1 MGKSS
6 GGGNQVI
13 GFAYFLGMA
22 VATATKIDELVKF
35 KFKGDVVKEP
45 HLTSS
50 GGFVAKTGQQMGGGN
65 GSGNKDST
73 VYFYDGSQSAADPY
87 IAKQTGSSMCYKN
100 TSYFVINGF
109 IGDNVS
115 SCPEYSIIA
124 RRTRLGVSW
133 DSGDNLSNIN
143 GDINPAHALWYIL
156 TAKIKLSEEF
166 LDSSSFEKVAKA
178 LKKEGFGI
186 SFVMSRSNEAKE
198 WIKEILRTID
208 GVLYINK
215 SNSKLALKILRDDYN
230 PDNLFKINESNSS
243 NIKFTRKSW
252 DDTYSKCIIKYTDNV
267 QNIEASVSAINTAT
281 KNTLGYEKVYEC
293 EFMTVSNARNAK
305 IVLNRTMRKMS
316 YPYASV
322 KMQVSAELFK
332 DLCVGDVV
340 LFSNEKLGVRDM
352 RLRILNLGGEKDEPS
367 IEVEAVEDVFALK
380 NLTVTSVQD
389 SLYKPVDLKVGA
401 IEYFG
406 AVEATIENGSEQGI
420 IPMAIAPTGM
430 VQYFTASDGLSGKT
444 VNLDKTWALA
454 ELNEPLQI
462 TNEVAREA
470 KFIIKEITPLWAVN
484 ATEAGWQRL
493 KMTCL
498 INDEYINF
506 KTRKSLGNG
515 LWEVSCLIRGLSGK
529 KITSHQKGVKV
540 WFAPKDA
547 NDLQVLPIISPNTTI
562 YFKAG
567 NFADSTET
575 KKLDFSHSG
584 KAKMPYP
591 ISNLK
596 AWKENGKTYFKWVNC
611 VRLHGANFRSC
622 DVVPAGIDENLMENE
637 VLLKISDG
645 KEFHIKANNF
655 EYETNERL
663 TYRFYNAAYITNIL
677 SEKVE
682 ITI

>member
-1 MGKSS
+1 MGKSK
-6 GGGNQVI
+6 GGSQTI

-22 VATATKIDELVKF
+22 VAVASKVDELIKF

-45 HLTSS
+45 RLQGCGSFT
-50 GGFVAKTGQQMGGGN
+50 AKTGQQAGGGN

-73 VYFYDGSQSAADPY
+73 VYFYDGTQKNADPY
-87 IAKQTGSSMCYKN
+87 IEKQTGENMCYKG

-124 RRTRLGVSW
+124 KRTKLAVSF
-133 DSGDNLSNIN
+133 DKGDTLSDIN

-156 TAKIKLSEEF
+156 TSKIKLSENF
-166 LDSSSFEKVAKA
+166 LDGYSFEKTARA
-178 LKKEGFGI
+178 LKDEGFGI

-215 SNSKLALKILRDDYN
+215 SNSKLALKILRDDYS
-230 PDNLFKINESNSS
+230 PDNLFKINESNSA
-243 NIKFTRKSW
+243 NVKFTRKSW

-281 KNTLGYEKVYEC
+281 KNTLGYEKTYEC
-293 EFMTVSNARNAK
+293 EFMTISNAKNAK
-305 IVLNRTMRKMS
+305 IVLNRIMRKMS
-316 YPYASV
+316 YPFASV
-322 KMQVSAELFK
+322 KMSVSAELFK
-332 DLCVGDVV
+332 NLCVGDVV
-340 LFSNEKLGVRDM
+340 LFSNEKLKIKDM
-352 RLRILNLGGEKDEPS
+352 RLRILNLGGEKDEPY

-380 NLTVTSVQD
+380 NITVTSVQD
-389 SLYKPVDLKVGA
+389 SLYKPVDLKVGE
-401 IEYFG
+401 IKYYN

-420 IPMAIAPTGM
+420 IPMAIAPAGM

-444 VNLDKTWALA
+444 VNLNKTWALA

-470 KFIIKEITPLWAVN
+470 KFIIKEITPLWTVN
-484 ATEAGWQRL
+484 ATDAGWQRL

-498 INDEYINF
+498 IDDEYINF

-529 KITSHQKGVKV
+529 KITSHKKGAKV

-547 NDLQVLPIISPNTTI
+547 NDLEVLPIISPNTTI
-562 YFKAG
+562 FFKAG
-567 NFADSTET
+567 NFAESAET
-575 KKLDFSHSG
+575 KKLEFTSSG
-584 KAKMPYP
+584 EAKKAYP

-596 AWKENGKTYFKWVNC
+596 AWKSGGKTYFKWVNR
-611 VRLHGANFRSC
+611 VRLHGANFRSM
-622 DVVPAGIDENLMENE
+622 DVMPAGIDENLMENE

-645 KEFHIKANNF
+645 TEFHIKADNF
-655 EYETNERL
+655 TYETDKKL
-663 TYRFYNAAYITNIL
+663 TYSFYNAAYITGIL
-677 SEKVE
+677 SDKTE